1 MRVTLQAKPLAAALS
16 LAASVV
22 DAKLKIPALWHA
34 RLVASD
40 DSLDITASV
49 LDFALKLS
57 VPATVETAGEIAV
70 PSAKLAAL
78 AGGFPADAEITI
90 AAGDK
95 TTATVA
101 CGRSRFKLPTIPIAC
116 DQGRDRPSSLGA

>member
-1 MRVTLQAKPLAAALS
+1 MKIAIKAKPLAEALD
-16 LAASVV
+16 LAASLV
-22 DAKLKIPALWHA
+22 DAKCKIPALWHA
-34 RLVASD
+34 HLVAAG

-78 AGGFPADAEITI
+78 AGGFPADAEPSPPGTKRPRRPPV
-90 AAGDK
+90 AAHASSCLPSRLP
-95 TTATVA
+95 T
-101 CGRSRFKLPTIPIAC
+101 CRRCPRSRT
-116 DQGRDRPSSLGA
+116 RPAR